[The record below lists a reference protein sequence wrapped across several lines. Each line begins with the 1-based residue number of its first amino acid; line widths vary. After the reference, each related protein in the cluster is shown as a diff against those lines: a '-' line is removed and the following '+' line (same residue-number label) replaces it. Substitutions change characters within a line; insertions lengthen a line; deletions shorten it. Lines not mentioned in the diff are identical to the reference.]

1 MYGKPLKDPFS
12 KLLKSQIPLTIPTP
26 KVPKS
31 IPLPGPQ
38 NHIPLRRPILLPRN
52 KKLYITKN
60 RKQYS

>member
-52 KKLYITKN
+52 KKLYHH
-60 RKQYS
+60 QE